1 MNKNYG
7 RSNKMAIVKEII
19 KTLQKYNPDDV
30 IHINWIS
37 KGDVKD
43 IIRDQELTDENDE
56 LITEE
61 VINSLVDNDFML
73 DFNSQLD
80 DDDYVWEKFSESVN
94 DIARELSIDKL
105 EGNKKI
111 DNEIDNEQELWD

>member
-1 MNKNYG
+1 
-7 RSNKMAIVKEII
+7 MAIVKEII